1 MDSLLGSLTETELS
15 LVREVEPDRLAGLD
29 EDALIELHTRIRR
42 ARNKYVKVYRRRAA
56 AEIADAGGRG
66 KAHARNTRNR
76 AKAEVFENLLARVS
90 EQLAAAAHASAKE
103 LESERLS
110 EAAHPVAPAQS
121 YLVTLAL
128 AERSGITPQA
138 VQAALAALA
147 PVVGGPRVVSAATKV
162 LQAVH
167 MAGG

>member
-66 KAHARNTRNR
+66 KAHARNSRNR

-103 LESERLS
+103 LEGERLT
-110 EAAHPVAPAQS
+110 EAAHPVAPAKPVARLSPQRADNRPDS
-121 YLVTLAL
+121 PAL
-128 AERSGITPQA
+128 RKRHASTRAAGARRQA
-138 VQAALAALA
+138 
-147 PVVGGPRVVSAATKV
+147 RRDSR
-162 LQAVH
+162 
-167 MAGG
+167 